1 MRAAGLLGSI
11 LPLASIQLFVI
22 AASAAEVRL
31 RGHTFTLPD
40 GFTVELVAGPPLVER
55 PIVADFDEQG
65 RLYVA
70 ESSGSNDPVQKQL
83 AEKPHRILRL
93 EDTDGDGTFDRRT
106 VFADRMMFPEG
117 AMWLDRSLYVSAPP
131 AIWRLTDTDGDGVA
145 DERSVW
151 FDGHTLTGCANDL
164 HGPYAGR
171 DGWIY
176 WCKGAFAEQ
185 TYDRPGRGALVTRA
199 AHIFRARPDGT
210 GVEPVMTGGMDNPV
224 DVVFTRGGERI
235 FTTTFFQH
243 PAGGN
248 RDGLIHAIYGGVYGK
263 VHDVINGHPRTSP
276 DVMPVLAHLGP
287 AAPSGLAHYDSGV
300 FGDEYHNNLFAAQFN
315 MQKISRHVLIPH
327 GASFTTRDEDFLS
340 SDNKDFH
347 PTDVFADADGSLV
360 VIDTGGWYKLCCPTS
375 QLWKPDVL
383 GGIYRVRRLGAET
396 VDDPRGRH
404 LDWTSLTTALLVE
417 RLGDRRPAVRDRA
430 IATLAKRGEAA
441 TASLATAIQSGE
453 SAALRTAAV
462 WAATRIDHHDARAAV
477 RDALH
482 DEDETVRQ
490 AAIHSASVWRDAAAV
505 EPLVELLGSPSHH
518 NRRAAAEALGRIGD
532 ASAVPPLLAALRE
545 PGDRALEH
553 SLTFALIE
561 IGDADS
567 TGRGLADGSPS
578 VRRAALIALDQMGAE
593 SLAAEAVAA
602 ALVSSDE
609 KLRETAGWIAG
620 RHPEWGEH
628 FAGIFRQQ
636 LSSAEVAGPAHH
648 DLAQQ
653 MGRLSSNA
661 AIADLVAELLSDA
674 ESSPTARRSAL
685 EAMAAANLRRIP
697 DAWVD
702 ALSQALAGDDAELVH
717 VTAQTVRSFGLGKDH
732 DNAVPLVTALTDL
745 AGRDGILAE
754 TRLVA
759 LAAIGERIG
768 PLADDVF
775 AFLHGQLGADDP
787 RLRSLAVQ
795 TLARA
800 PLARQQLLMLA
811 DSLKTAG
818 PLELG
823 PLLGVFEQSTDEEVG
838 LEVVAALDEAASL
851 TSLRAETLRPRL
863 EKFGRSVEE
872 RAQPL
877 YEQLEVGAREQ
888 RSRLEELL
896 ASLPEGDIRRGQEV
910 FNGTKAACA
919 SCHAIGYLGGQ
930 LGPDLTKIGQVREK
944 RDLLESIVFPSAS
957 FVRSYEPVAVQTID
971 GKLHNG
977 LVQRDA
983 LEEIVVALSA
993 DQTVRIPREDVEEV
1007 FPGTI
1012 SIMPAGLDQQLT
1024 LEELAD
1030 LVAFLEACR

>member
-1 MRAAGLLGSI
+1 MQAAVLVPIVFTLTCVTCF
-11 LPLASIQLFVI
+11 PTI
-22 AASAAEVRL
+22 APAVEVDL
-31 RGHTFTLPD
+31 NGHAFTLPD

-70 ESSGSNDPVQKQL
+70 ESSGTNDPVQKQL

-93 EDTDGDGTFDRRT
+93 EDSDGDGTFDRRT
-106 VFADRMMFPEG
+106 DFAEAMMFPEG
-117 AMWLDRSLYVSAPP
+117 AMWLDGSLYVSAPP
-131 AIWRLTDTDGDGVA
+131 AIWKLTDTDGDGVA

-151 FDGHTLTGCANDL
+151 FDGQTLTGCANDL

-185 TYDRPGRGALVTRA
+185 TYDRPGREPLVTRA

-210 GVEPVMTGGMDNPV
+210 GIEPVMTGGMDNPV
-224 DVVFTRGGERI
+224 DVVFTPGGERI

-243 PAGGN
+243 PGGGN

-263 VHDVINGHPRTSP
+263 VHDVIEGHSRTSP

-287 AAPSGLAHYDSGV
+287 AAPSGLAHYDSSV
-300 FGDEYHNNLFAAQFN
+300 FGDEYHGNLFAAQFN
-315 MQKISRHVLIPH
+315 MQKISRHVLTRE
-327 GASFTTRDEDFLS
+327 GATFTTRDEDFLA

-347 PTDVFADADGSLV
+347 PTDVLTDADGSLV
-360 VIDTGGWYKLCCPTS
+360 VTDTGGWYKLCCPTS

-383 GGIYRVRRLGAET
+383 GGIYRVRR
-396 VDDPRGRH
+396 VDAPHVHDPRGRK
-404 LDWTSLTTALLVE
+404 LDWPSFGASELID
-417 RLGDRRPAVRDRA
+417 RLGDARPAVRDRA
-430 IATLAKRGEAA
+430 IETLAARGRGVVAE
-441 TASLATAIQSGE
+441 LEDAIHSGE

-462 WAATRIDHHDARAAV
+462 WAATRIDSADARAAV
-477 RDALH
+477 RAALR
-482 DEDETVRQ
+482 DDNETVRQ
-490 AAIHSASVWRDAAAV
+490 AAIHSVSVWRDHKAGRQ
-505 EPLVELLGSPSHH
+505 LIELLESPSHH

-545 PGDRALEH
+545 PGDGALEH

-567 TGRGLADGSPS
+567 TGRGLADESPS
-578 VRRAALIALDQMGAE
+578 VRRAALVALDQMRAD
-593 SLAAEAVAA
+593 SLTAAAVAA
-602 ALVSSDE
+602 ALVSPNE

-653 MGRLSSNA
+653 MGRLSSNN
-661 AIADLVAELLSDA
+661 AIADLVAELLSDT
-674 ESSPTARRSAL
+674 ESSPAARRAAL
-685 EAMAAANLRRIP
+685 EAMATANLRRIP

-702 ALSQALAGDDAELVH
+702 ALANALAGDDANLMHE
-717 VTAQTVRSFGLGKDH
+717 TAQTVRSFGLGKDH
-732 DNAVPLVTALTDL
+732 ANAAPIVTALRDL
-745 AGRDGILAE
+745 AGRDRVAAE

-759 LAAIGERIG
+759 LAGTGERVG
-768 PLADDVF
+768 PLAEDVF
-775 AFLHGQLGADDP
+775 AFLHGQLAADDP

-800 PLARQQLLMLA
+800 PLSRQQLLMLA
-811 DSLKTAG
+811 DSLKKAG

-823 PLLGVFEQSTDEEVG
+823 PLLGAFEQSTDEEVG

-851 TSLRAETLRPRL
+851 TSLRAEMLRPRL
-863 EKFGRSVEE
+863 EKFGRSVESA
-872 RAQPL
+872 AQSL
-877 YEQLEVGAREQ
+877 YEQLEVGVDQQ
-888 RSRLEELL
+888 RASLEELL
-896 ASLPEGDIRRGQEV
+896 EALPEGDIRRGQAV

-919 SCHAIGYLGGQ
+919 SCHAIGYLGGT
-930 LGPDLTKIGQVREK
+930 LGPDLTKIGQVRDK

-957 FVRSYEPVAVQTID
+957 FVRSYEPLAVQTMD

-977 LVQRDA
+977 LVERDA
-983 LEEIVVALSA
+983 PEEITLALSA
-993 DQTVRIPREDVEEV
+993 DQVVRIPREDVEDAY
-1007 FPGTI
+1007 PGTI

-1030 LVAFLEACR
+1030 LVAFLEACK